1 MQIEMVPLPAPSQNK
16 RTLSL
21 LVIGS
26 HYPIFIN
33 AKLNHLSYLLTI
45 YLIALE
51 TNLISYFF
59 KDKHF

>member
-1 MQIEMVPLPAPSQNK
+1 MQIEMVPLPALSQNK
-16 RTLSL
+16 RTL

>member
-1 MQIEMVPLPAPSQNK
+1 MQIEMVPLPALSQNK
-16 RTLSL
+16 RTL

-45 YLIALE
+45 YLITLE
-51 TNLISYFF
+51 TNLIS
-59 KDKHF
+59 